1 MFPKQYLFQLL
12 LTVSFAGA
20 VVPSTAQDTIG
31 RRPNTPA
38 QTIPD
43 TLLFKIQKAQSVITE
58 LKAANKRGY
67 GITRIRTGLA
77 TVKADVAPVLAD
89 TQALSQTL
97 DAKNLSNYNLIL
109 NDALAKLT
117 NWRTTLSRS
126 NNDLQRRLDQVLA
139 LSSDSLLTVAGNDT
153 TGKKFYADQLTS
165 LKLQLQ
171 EAGTRT
177 SAQLDTVGRVLA
189 DVSGTYLS
197 ISNLQTTLNERVQKS
212 SSTVLQRESPYLWD
226 APASLSAARVQS
238 VFRANYQG
246 QDQILRYF
254 FGSTWDNRFL
264 LFLLS
269 AAFFGWVFRNNKKV
283 RRPSVQKKIGP
294 VSLVHIKPVPVIASL
309 IVLLNLTPLFEPQSP
324 SLYIELTQLLLV
336 VALTVHLWNQI
347 PRQDLRVWLLNGVM
361 FLLLLVSNALI
372 IDSVFMRLWLIVLNG
387 GFLYTGWIF
396 SRRLPH
402 NTISIR
408 IIRPIIRLS
417 LVLQILA
424 ILFNIFGRISL
435 AKLFSITAVIGLIQI
450 IGLGVFIAIVLEALD
465 LQIKL
470 STYANGLFARVNL
483 SHTRRSF
490 KEGLVFVAV
499 ALWLIVFFINLGVAD
514 SLFHFFYQILTR
526 PRAFGSF
533 TFTLGNV
540 LSFSIIIYLSS
551 LLQKNIGLLFGESQ
565 LPTTDGQAGQISSV
579 LALVRLVI
587 IVAGVLFAVA
597 ASGISI
603 DKFTVVLGALS
614 VGIGLGMQ
622 NIVSNF
628 VSGIILI
635 FEKPFQIG
643 DYVELADRKGRIRDI
658 GIRSSKMVTGQG
670 SEVIIPNGDLLSNR
684 LVNWTSG
691 NTYLKTEFTLKVS
704 LDTDLQAIDDIIKK
718 EVGQLKGAIQ
728 GMSPDML
735 VTAIGGDNVELKILV
750 WVTDI
755 YSEASLKSQ
764 LLQRLVL
771 AFKAANIKTI

>member
-1 MFPKQYLFQLL
+1 MFRKYYLFQLL
-12 LTVSFAGA
+12 LTLSIVG
-20 VVPSTAQDTIG
+20 VVTLSQAQDTVTT
-31 RRPNTPA
+31 RNSAPD

-58 LKAANKRGY
+58 IKAASKKGY

-77 TVKADVAPVLAD
+77 TVKADVAPILAD
-89 TQALSQTL
+89 TQALAKTL

-109 NDALAKLT
+109 NDALTKLT
-117 NWRTTLSRS
+117 NWRTTLARS
-126 NNDLQRRLDQVLA
+126 TNDLQTRLDQVLA
-139 LSSDSLLTVAGNDT
+139 LSSDSLLTVAGSDT

-171 EAGTRT
+171 DAGTQT
-177 SAQLDTVGRVLA
+177 STQLDTVGRLLA

-197 ISNLQTTLNERVQKS
+197 ISNLQTTLSERLQKS
-212 SSTVLQRESPYLWD
+212 GATILQRESPYLWE
-226 APASLSAARVQS
+226 APAALSPAKVQS
-238 VFRANYQG
+238 VFRSNYQG

-254 FGSTWDNRFL
+254 FVSTWDNRFL

-269 AAFFGWVFRNNKKV
+269 TGFFVWVFRNNKKV
-283 RRPSVQKKIGP
+283 RRPSILKKVGP
-294 VSLVHIKPVPVIASL
+294 VTLVNLRPIPVVASL

-336 VALTVHLWNQI
+336 VVLTVHLWHQL
-347 PRQDLRVWLLNGVM
+347 PRQDLRIWLLNGMM
-361 FLLLLVSNALI
+361 FLLLLISNALI
-372 IDSVFMRLWLIVLNG
+372 IDSILTRLWLIVLNG
-387 GFLYTGWIF
+387 GFVYTGWVF

-402 NTISIR
+402 DTISNR

-417 LVLQILA
+417 LVLQVLA
-424 ILFNIFGRISL
+424 IVFNVFGRISL
-435 AKLFSITAVIGLIQI
+435 AKLFSITAVIGLVQI

-483 SHTRRSF
+483 NRTRRSF
-490 KEGLVFVAV
+490 KEGLVFIAV
-499 ALWLIVFFINLGVAD
+499 ALWLIVFFINLGIAD
-514 SLFHFFYQILTR
+514 SLSTFFYQILTR

-565 LPTTDGQAGQISSV
+565 LPATDGQAVQVSSV
-579 LALVRLVI
+579 LALVRLAI

-658 GIRSSKMVTGQG
+658 GIRSSKMITGQG
-670 SEVIIPNGDLLSNR
+670 AEVIIPNGDLLSSR

-704 LDTDLQAIDDIIKK
+704 LDTDLQAVGDIIKR
-718 EVGQLKGAIQ
+718 EVGQLEGAIQ
-728 GMSPDML
+728 RMSPDIL
-735 VTAIGGDNVELKILV
+735 VTAIGGDNVELKVLI
-750 WVTDI
+750 WINDI

-764 LLQRLVL
+764 LLQRLVP
-771 AFKAANIKTI
+771 AFKAANVKTM

>member
-1 MFPKQYLFQLL
+1 MIYKHYLIQLL
-12 LTVSFAGA
+12 LLLMVAA
-20 VVPSTAQDTIG
+20 LAPAKAQDSLAIKA
-31 RRPNTPA
+31 NSPA

-43 TLLFKIQKAQSVITE
+43 TLLFKIQKAQSVINE
-58 LKAANKRGY
+58 LKAANKKGY
-67 GITRIRTGLA
+67 GINRIRTGLA
-77 TVKADVAPVLAD
+77 TVKTDIAPILAD
-89 TQALSQTL
+89 TQALAKTL
-97 DAKNLSNYNLIL
+97 NVKNLSNYSLIL

-117 NWRTTLSRS
+117 SWRTTLSKS
-126 NNDLQRRLDQVLA
+126 TNDLQSRLDQVVT
-139 LSSDSLLTVAGNDT
+139 LSSDSLLTVAGDDT
-153 TGKKFYADQLTS
+153 TGKKFYADQLAS

-171 EAGTRT
+171 DAGTRT
-177 SAQLDTVGRVLA
+177 STQLDTVGRLLA

-212 SSTVLQRESPYLWD
+212 SANVLQQESPYLWD
-226 APASLSAARVQS
+226 APASLSASQAQS
-238 VFRANYQG
+238 ILTSNYQG

-254 FGSTWDNRFL
+254 FVSTWDNRFL

-269 AAFFGWVFRNNKKV
+269 GAFFVWVIRTIRKV
-283 RRPSVQKKIGP
+283 QRPSLQKKIGP
-294 VSLVHIKPVPVIASL
+294 VSLVNLKPIPVVASL

-336 VALTVHLWNQI
+336 VVLTVHLWHQLS
-347 PRQDLRVWLLNGVM
+347 RQDLRIWLLNGVM
-361 FLLLLVSNALI
+361 FLLLLASNALI
-372 IDSVFMRLWLIVLNG
+372 LDSLFMRFWLIVLNG
-387 GFLYTGWIF
+387 GFVYTGWIF
-396 SRRLPH
+396 ARRLPH
-402 NTISIR
+402 NTISNR

-417 LVLQILA
+417 LILQVLA

-435 AKLFSITAVIGLIQI
+435 AKLVSITAVIGLVQI
-450 IGLGVFIAIVLEALD
+450 IGLGVFIAIVLEALE

-470 STYANGLFARVNL
+470 STYVNGLFSRVNL
-483 SHTRRSF
+483 NRTRRSF
-490 KEGLVFVAV
+490 KEGLVFVSV
-499 ALWLIVFFINLGVAD
+499 ALWLIVFFINLGIAD
-514 SLFHFFYQILTR
+514 SLFNFFYQILTR

-533 TFTLGNV
+533 AFTLGNV

-551 LLQKNIGLLFGESQ
+551 LLQRNIGLLFGESQ
-565 LPTTDGQAGQISSV
+565 LPTADGQTGQVSSI

-587 IVAGVLFAVA
+587 IIAGVLFAVV

-658 GIRSSKMVTGQG
+658 GIRSSKMITSQG

-704 LDTDLQAIDDIIKK
+704 MDTDLQAVDEIIKK

-728 GMSPDML
+728 SMSPDIL
-735 VTAIGGDNVELKILV
+735 VTAIGGDNVELKVLI
-750 WVTDI
+750 WINDI

-764 LLQRLVL
+764 LLQKLVP
-771 AFKAANIKTI
+771 AFKAANVKTV